1 MTRIVTSHYR
11 YKRPPKCK
19 QPVTALVAV
28 KCPIELRFLIAALLL
43 AFPALADEPV
53 PLKQGLGLDVVTSSC
68 ATCHTLNYIRMNS
81 VFLTP
86 DVWKAEVTKM
96 RTAFGAPI
104 DDDSANTIIKYLS
117 ETYAAAPKS

>member
-1 MTRIVTSHYR
+1 MT
-11 YKRPPKCK
+11 
-19 QPVTALVAV
+19 
-28 KCPIELRFLIAALLL
+28 
-43 AFPALADEPV
+43 
-53 PLKQGLGLDVVTSSC
+53 LKPGPGLDAVQASC

-104 DDDSANTIIKYLS
+104 DDDTANTIVKYLS
-117 ETYAAAPKS
+117 ATYAAQPPKS